1 MYGLK
6 NSTYLVAVDV
16 IGTSSRNFGFGRL
29 LLLFE
34 EDF

>member
-16 IGTSSRNFGFGRL
+16 IGTSSRNFGRL